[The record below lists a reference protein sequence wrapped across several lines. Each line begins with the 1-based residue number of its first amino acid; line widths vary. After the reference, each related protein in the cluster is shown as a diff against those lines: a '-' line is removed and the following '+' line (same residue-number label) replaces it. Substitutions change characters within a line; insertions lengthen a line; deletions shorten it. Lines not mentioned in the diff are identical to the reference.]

1 MSMSSF
7 ACNARSVAAV
17 VLLLATAAAA
27 CGGEAGA
34 EQVRV
39 LESISLARAQAVPYS
54 LEDVSPSGR
63 EFLVRVS
70 SAKEHTCAKLLLIS
84 VDGDAKVL
92 SDSVS
97 PLEGIYGG
105 YALFSPRGDR
115 VAYLA
120 SASCDI
126 EDRGADLTVVSVG
139 GHSSATLVGSFL
151 GVRAWTS
158 DDRIIVSSEHED
170 ASSVWEVRADF
181 SGSKELGSRSL
192 LEVSTDGRTSVYLNQ
207 RSRLVFERA
216 EQEAIEVAGGWI
228 NPEGFL
234 SPDGRYYL
242 YLPFRAVF
250 DGWAIF
256 DVERKVETAVRLPEE
271 AQTGANIT
279 SAEWSPD
286 GRILI
291 METERPPGF
300 EEGIA
305 NRHQAYVLN
314 ADGSDFRL
322 LSGTG
327 FGFAMVWRPPL
338 LFYRREDRIVVSVIS
353 RGAVDERA
361 ANEMLALIRDSFP
374 EPISLEFASA
384 R

>member
-256 DVERKVETAVRLPEE
+256 DVERKVETAVRLPED

>member
-1 MSMSSF
+1 MNVSSF
-7 ACNARSVAAV
+7 ACNVRAVATVVILLSTGAV
-17 VLLLATAAAA
+17 A
-27 CGGEAGA
+27 CGGESGA
-34 EQVRV
+34 DRVRV

-54 LEDVSPSGR
+54 LEDVSASGR

-70 SAKEHTCAKLLLIS
+70 SPREITCAKLLLVS

-92 SDSVS
+92 SDSVT

-126 EDRGADLTVVSVG
+126 EDRRADLTVVSVE

-170 ASSVWEVRADF
+170 ASSVWEVRADL

-192 LEVSTDGRTSVYLNQ
+192 LELSSDGGTSIYQNR
-207 RSRLVFERA
+207 RSGLIFERDG
-216 EQEAIEVAGGWI
+216 QEAIEVAGGWI

-242 YLPFRAVF
+242 YLPFRAEF

-256 DVERKVETAVRLPEE
+256 DLERKVETAVRLPGE
-271 AQTGANIT
+271 AQTAANIT

-322 LSGTG
+322 LATTG
-327 FGFAMVWRPPL
+327 FGFDMVWRPPP

-361 ANEMLALIRDSFP
+361 AHEMLALIRDSFP

-384 R
+384 Q